1 MSDDAPLLAG
11 IQQLLQSR
19 RTAALGTLTN
29 RGLPFVSLVPFAIA
43 PELQSI
49 VIHISELAAHTR
61 YLMQRPDASL
71 LISQGEQ
78 EGEPV
83 HELLRASLQTRASLL
98 IRGDQDWDLARQAYV
113 ARFPDAEFMTSF
125 QDFHFFSLA
134 IVRVRHVAGFGAAH
148 NVEPEKVRQVLKS
161 HPWRAT
167 DAQ

>member
-71 LISQGEQ
+71 LISQNEQ
-78 EGEPV
+78 DTESV
-83 HELLRASLQTRASLL
+83 HDLPRATLQTRASQL
-98 IRGDQDWDLARQAYV
+98 IRGEDDWSLARQAYL
-113 ARFPDAEFMTSF
+113 ARFPDTEFMTSF

-134 IVRVRHVAGFGAAH
+134 IVRIRHVAGFGAAH
-148 NVEPEKVRQVLKS
+148 SVDPEKMRQLLKS
-161 HPWRAT
+161 HSWQGL
-167 DAQ
+167 DKQ

>member
-1 MSDDAPLLAG
+1 MSDDAPMLAG
-11 IQQLLQSR
+11 IQRLLLTR

-29 RGLPFVSLVPFAIA
+29 QGLPFVSLVPFAIA

-61 YLMQRPDASL
+61 YLMQRPNASL
-71 LISQGEQ
+71 LINQGEQ
-78 EGEPV
+78 DGEPV
-83 HELLRASLQTRASLL
+83 HELPRATLQTRASQL
-98 IRGDQDWDLARQAYV
+98 IRGDQNWDLARQAYM

-148 NVEPEKVRQVLKS
+148 SVEPEKIRQLLKS
-161 HPWRAT
+161 HPWHAA
-167 DAQ
+167 DEH